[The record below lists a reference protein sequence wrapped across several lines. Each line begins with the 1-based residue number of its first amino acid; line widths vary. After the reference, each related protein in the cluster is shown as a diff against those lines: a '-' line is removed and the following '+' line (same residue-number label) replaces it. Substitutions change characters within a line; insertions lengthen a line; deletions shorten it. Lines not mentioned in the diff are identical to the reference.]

1 MRSRAN
7 RSVAI
12 KQKLQDLFHSAK
24 LLHHHLPHQVAS
36 NPNCLA
42 CLGPCT
48 VSHADTSP
56 AERSRLESRTEH
68 DSPYV
73 ACKSQCRQSGWQAAG
88 SYSMCPYICS
98 LLAKMPSP
106 SSSSSPAALPTGSLQ
121 TKNGS
126 AKIYYKNSHSSGNQ
140 TAYYVKSAQH
150 SDLSVCACVCV
161 GVGVHTYMFAVCA
174 GKTWQQIV
182 RSNGKVSSAL
192 NCTFI

>member
-1 MRSRAN
+1 MLTQVRRSGADWSQERNMIVHMLRAN
-7 RSVAI
+7 
-12 KQKLQDLFHSAK
+12 HSA
-24 LLHHHLPHQVAS
+24 
-36 NPNCLA
+36 
-42 CLGPCT
+42 G
-48 VSHADTSP
+48 
-56 AERSRLESRTEH
+56 
-68 DSPYV
+68 
-73 ACKSQCRQSGWQAAG
+73 SQAGRQQAAG

-98 LLAKMPSP
+98 VLAKMPSP

-121 TKNGS
+121 NKNGS

-150 SDLSVCACVCV
+150 SDLSVSVCVCV
-161 GVGVHTYMFAVCA
+161 CVGVHTYMFAVCA